1 MAESQERLLSMVM
14 EALER
19 LPDAQRRRLAAESP
33 DTITL
38 ALTSALAALA
48 GKGAR
53 TSRKR
58 VGSRR
63 APRILSATEATR
75 RLDARTRA
83 LDPHAPDLLGSDDFA
98 RAMGLKTRQSVLD
111 RLARNLIVGWRAG
124 NGSYR
129 FPLAQLDDR
138 GRPPEGLDK
147 LLPLFEDGHQAW
159 AWLTTPMANLGDRT
173 PLERLRDT
181 DLDAVMKAA
190 QADAQGDF
198 L

>member
-1 MAESQERLLSMVM
+1 
-14 EALER
+14 
-19 LPDAQRRRLAAESP
+19 
-33 DTITL
+33 
-38 ALTSALAALA
+38 
-48 GKGAR
+48 
-53 TSRKR
+53 
-58 VGSRR
+58 
-63 APRILSATEATR
+63 
-75 RLDARTRA
+75 
-83 LDPHAPDLLGSDDFA
+83 
-98 RAMGLKTRQSVLD
+98 MGLKTRQSVLD
-111 RLARNLIVGWRAG
+111 RLARNLVVGWKAG

-138 GRPPEGLDK
+138 GRPPDGLDK

-173 PLERLRDT
+173 PLERLRGA